1 MARKNGTKMQT
12 FGSREVGRVSK
23 LVSVSSGVRVV
34 LLMIIL
40 TLGWAA
46 IAQAQEGPYDDEYGN
61 PAPIP
66 TVTATDTGGSPV
78 AATDTGGSPVAAAG
92 VAGVTGVLPSTGG
105 ATLFTLGAGVL
116 LVGSGLVAR
125 RVIR

>member
-1 MARKNGTKMQT
+1 MQT
-12 FGSREVGRVSK
+12 FGSREVGRASK

-40 TLGWAA
+40 TLAWAA
-46 IAQAQEGPYDDEYGN
+46 IAQAQEGPYDDQYGN

-66 TVTATDTGGSPV
+66 TVDAIDTGGS
-78 AATDTGGSPVAAAG
+78 SVAAAG
-92 VAGVTGVLPSTGG
+92 VAGVLPPTGG